1 MGMET
6 HSCITGISR
15 RIELWMETVYREIYV
30 VSGLEYLKIKEKMI
44 EEKKEPTIKTLV
56 DTGTTINFVDFGN
69 GRQAFIFREEKF
81 GRLQI
86 WGVRLGW
93 SENYRVIAPEA
104 LTCDTISVLSAQVT
118 NVSGEETGPEDFE
131 VHVYGYGHA
140 VDVARVEKEKQRT

>member
-1 MGMET
+1 
-6 HSCITGISR
+6 
-15 RIELWMETVYREIYV
+15 METVYREIYV

-93 SENYRVIAPEA
+93 SEKYKVISPAE
-104 LTCDTISVLSAQVT
+104 LTRDTITVLSTQVT
-118 NVSGEETGPEDFE
+118 NVSGSATKPEDFE

>member
-1 MGMET
+1 LPRRGQKTVTIPEWVWKLIVT
-6 HSCITGISR
+6 LQELVR

-44 EEKKEPTIKTLV
+44 EERKELTIKTLV

-81 GRLQI
+81 GGLQI

-93 SENYRVIAPEA
+93 SENYRVIAPEE
-104 LTCDTISVLSAQVT
+104 LTRDTISVF
-118 NVSGEETGPEDFE
+118 VSTS
-131 VHVYGYGHA
+131 H
-140 VDVARVEKEKQRT
+140 QC

>member
-1 MGMET
+1 
-6 HSCITGISR
+6 
-15 RIELWMETVYREIYV
+15 METVYREIYV